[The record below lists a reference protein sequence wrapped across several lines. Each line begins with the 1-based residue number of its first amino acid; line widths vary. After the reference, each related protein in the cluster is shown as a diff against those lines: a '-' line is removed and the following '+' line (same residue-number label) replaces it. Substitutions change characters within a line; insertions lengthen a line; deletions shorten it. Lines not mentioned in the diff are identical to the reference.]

1 MSVNPAMQEKMTLN
15 DLSLRQRATSL
26 QKQTVFG
33 TELFVAAPEGVLVEA
48 DADGP
53 WTEPTGYSGGGAAN
67 MHHE

>member
-33 TELFVAAPEGVLVEA
+33 TELFVAAPEGLLVEA
-48 DADGP
+48 SGGT
-53 WTEPTGYSGGGAAN
+53 WTDPGGGGGDGGAAN